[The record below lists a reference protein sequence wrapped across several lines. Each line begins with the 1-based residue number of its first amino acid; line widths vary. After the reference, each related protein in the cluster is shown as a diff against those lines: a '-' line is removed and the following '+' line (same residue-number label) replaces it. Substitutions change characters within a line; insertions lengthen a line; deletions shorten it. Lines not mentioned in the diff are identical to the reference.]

1 MIQIPMMTQS
11 EQKKNIPPST
21 MFTRSLSKFSPCS
34 DLSGK
39 YLAISRILYNL
50 FPHQTILYY
59 FQKYASQFAVEN
71 KDNIVSIYVHNIS
84 VQTILFSQE
93 SDRPPSYPGI
103 DTTLASRSSIAAS
116 GHSRLKFE
124 KKCNLGMPQK
134 AKGKVSIDWHENM
147 MASCFPPTFEF
158 LHSNTSTY
166 CEKRNQVIEIIIY
179 ALKCMEVQ
187 HPQRCNLKA
196 F

>member
-11 EQKKNIPPST
+11 EQNKIYLLQQCLQDLYQNSPLALILVEII
-21 MFTRSLSKFSPCS
+21 LSFRECF
-34 DLSGK
+34 L
-39 YLAISRILYNL
+39 IF
-50 FPHQTILYY
+50 FPNQTIAYY
-59 FQKYASQFAVEN
+59 FQKYASLFAVEK

-124 KKCNLGMPQK
+124 KNVQFWD
-134 AKGKVSIDWHENM
+134 AKKV
-147 MASCFPPTFEF
+147 
-158 LHSNTSTY
+158 
-166 CEKRNQVIEIIIY
+166 
-179 ALKCMEVQ
+179 
-187 HPQRCNLKA
+187 
-196 F
+196 

>member
-11 EQKKNIPPST
+11 EQKKIYLLQQCLQDLYQNSPLALILVENI
-21 MFTRSLSKFSPCS
+21 LSFREYFIIFSP
-34 DLSGK
+34 
-39 YLAISRILYNL
+39 N
-50 FPHQTILYY
+50 QTILYY

-116 GHSRLKFE
+116 GHSGLEFE
-124 KKCNLGMPQK
+124 KS
-134 AKGKVSIDWHENM
+134 AIKGRIMCKSIGSISQLE
-147 MASCFPPTFEF
+147 T
-158 LHSNTSTY
+158 
-166 CEKRNQVIEIIIY
+166 
-179 ALKCMEVQ
+179 
-187 HPQRCNLKA
+187 
-196 F
+196 

>member
-11 EQKKNIPPST
+11 EQKKNMYLLQQCLQDLYQNSPLALILVENI
-21 MFTRSLSKFSPCS
+21 LSFREYFIIFSP
-34 DLSGK
+34 
-39 YLAISRILYNL
+39 N
-50 FPHQTILYY
+50 QTILYY

-158 LHSNTSTY
+158 LHSNTSTVKK
-166 CEKRNQVIEIIIY
+166 ETR
-179 ALKCMEVQ
+179 
-187 HPQRCNLKA
+187 
-196 F
+196 